1 MALEDAMDKAK
12 SGKVI
17 LVTGANKGIGK
28 EIVRQLARPDDVV
41 LLGSRDMARG
51 ESAAKDLQ
59 ATGGMIR
66 PVLLDITRPEVVDAV
81 AASVLKEFG
90 RLDVLINN
98 AGMNVEVAALDTT
111 AAHLRGVF
119 ETNVYGVVTTIHAF
133 LPLLQKSDSPRIVN
147 VASTTASFARMTEPD
162 SPFAAADNILAYA
175 SSKAAVN
182 MLTVQY
188 AMAFRRNQEFSHIKI
203 NSVTPGY
210 VATELNGFSGPRTV
224 EQGAQ
229 IVVRLARIPVDG
241 PTGGFFNDDGI
252 VSW

>member
-1 MALEDAMDKAK
+1 MSEGSVR

-17 LVTGANKGIGK
+17 LVTGANRGIGK
-28 EIVRQLARPDDVV
+28 EIVRQLAQPGDVV
-41 LLGSRDMARG
+41 LLGSRDWARG

-59 ATGGMIR
+59 ESGGTIQ
-66 PVLLDITRPEVVDAV
+66 PVLLDVTKPQVVEAV
-81 AASVLKEFG
+81 AASSLKEFG
-90 RLDVLINN
+90 RLDILINN
-98 AGMNVEVAALDTT
+98 AGINVEVAALDTT
-111 AAHLRGVF
+111 AAHVREVF
-119 ETNVYGVVTTIHAF
+119 EANVCSVVTTIHAF

-147 VASTTASFARMTEPD
+147 VASTTASFDRMTKPD
-162 SPFAAADNILAYA
+162 SPFATADNILAYA

-229 IVVRLARIPVDG
+229 IVVRLARIPDDG

-252 VSW
+252 VPW

>member
-1 MALEDAMDKAK
+1 MVTVSGR

-28 EIVRQLARPDDVV
+28 EIVRQLAQPGDVV
-41 LLGSRDMARG
+41 LLGSRDRERG
-51 ESAAKDLQ
+51 GRAADDLQ
-59 ATGGMIR
+59 ASGDTIR
-66 PVLLDITRPEVVDAV
+66 PVVLDVTKPQVVDTA

-98 AGMNVEVAALDTT
+98 AGMNIEVAALDTT
-111 AAHLRGVF
+111 ANHVREVF
-119 ETNVYGVVTTIHAF
+119 EANVYGVVTTIQAF
-133 LPLLQKSDSPRIVN
+133 LPLLQRSDAPRIVN

-162 SPFAAADNILAYA
+162 SLYAKADNILAYA

-188 AMAFRRNQEFSHIKI
+188 ALAFQRDPKFSHVKI

-229 IVVRLARIPVDG
+229 IVVKLARIGDDG
-241 PTGGFFNDDGI
+241 PTGGFFNDDGA
-252 VSW
+252 VPW

>member
-1 MALEDAMDKAK
+1 MERYRSIKAEAHWEDEMFKVSTK

-28 EIVRQLARPDDVV
+28 EIVRQLAQPGNVV

-59 ATGGMIR
+59 TSGGAIR
-66 PVLLDITRPEVVDAV
+66 PVLIDVTKPEIVDAV
-81 AASVLKEFG
+81 AASVLQEFG

-98 AGMNVEVAALDTT
+98 AGMNVDVAALATMATDVRE
-111 AAHLRGVF
+111 AF

-133 LPLLQKSDSPRIVN
+133 LPLLQKSDAPRIVN
-147 VASTTASFARMTEPD
+147 VASTTASFARMIEPD
-162 SPFAAADNILAYA
+162 SLFAKADNILAYA

-188 AMAFRRNQEFSHIKI
+188 ALAFQRNPECSHIKI

-210 VATELNGFSGPRTV
+210 VATELNNFSGP
-224 EQGAQ
+224 
-229 IVVRLARIPVDG
+229 
-241 PTGGFFNDDGI
+241 
-252 VSW
+252 